1 MNDRRTDIIGGLEK
15 NLEDSTEFFKAL
27 SPDELNRQVYQDGA
41 KWSVQQ
47 VLAHFV
53 TIERAM
59 QWLFRD
65 ILAGGPGSPE
75 DFDIER
81 YNRSQPRKLD
91 GLNIDELI
99 AQFKSVREETISIV
113 KAMSDADFDRE
124 GRHAFHGHGKL
135 ERFIRWTYEH
145 VHIHMQ
151 DIHKQ
156 RARYERKK
164 R

>member
-1 MNDRRTDIIGGLEK
+1 MKDRSTPIIAELKK
-15 NLEDSTEFFKAL
+15 NLEDSIAFFRSL
-27 SPDELNRQVYQDGA
+27 SPDELRTQVYQDGA
-41 KWSVQQ
+41 KWTVQQ

-59 QWLFRD
+59 QWLFKD

-81 YNRSQPRKLD
+81 FNRSQPRKLD
-91 GLNIDELI
+91 GLSVDELI
-99 AQFKSVREETISIV
+99 AQFKSVREDTISIV
-113 KAMSDADFDRE
+113 NAMSDADFDRE

-145 VHIHMQ
+145 VHVHMD
-151 DIHKQ
+151 DIYKT
-156 RARYERKK
+156 RTP
-164 R
+164 